1 MLSDRFRAK
10 NEDSKKVFFVTF
22 LPPTIWLILFL
33 LAPVLIIVVYS
44 FSQKVGLI
52 NIEVNWVM
60 DNYLRATDPLYL
72 KIFAKSFYIAGITTF
87 LCLVISFP
95 VALAITKIRQNW
107 KLIILVLL
115 MIPFWINLLIRTYAL
130 IAVLRTR
137 GFLNSGF
144 EWIAAHLGLR
154 FEPVQFLYNDTA
166 IIIGLVYIHLPFMI
180 LPIYAGLEGFDETLK
195 QAAKDLGSSSMQVY
209 RHIVFPL
216 IRPSVFAGCILVFI
230 PALGSYLTPELL
242 GGTDGQLIANVIE
255 RQFKHANDWPFGAAL
270 SMVLIY
276 LTCGVITVWLLVA
289 KRKKS
294 RSKKGKTIVV
304 W

>member
-1 MLSDRFRAK
+1 
-10 NEDSKKVFFVTF
+10 
-22 LPPTIWLILFL
+22 
-33 LAPVLIIVVYS
+33 
-44 FSQKVGLI
+44 
-52 NIEVNWVM
+52 
-60 DNYLRATDPLYL
+60 
-72 KIFAKSFYIAGITTF
+72 
-87 LCLVISFP
+87 
-95 VALAITKIRQNW
+95 
-107 KLIILVLL
+107 
-115 MIPFWINLLIRTYAL
+115 
-130 IAVLRTR
+130 
-137 GFLNSGF
+137 
-144 EWIAAHLGLR
+144 

-216 IRPSVFAGCILVFI
+216 IRPSVFAGCMLVFI